1 MKNLFL
7 LLCISLVSMT
17 TALADE
23 TTGFSFNWAKTI
35 DSNSSDSPR
44 TLNFSSDGNILALA
58 NFGSTSDTEVRF
70 DGTAIGD
77 GAPYEG
83 SSANNNVL
91 FAKITP
97 DGELLW
103 KVISN
108 WGDFSAAN
116 SSFAPTADG
125 GAIIVM
131 KMRHT
136 NRDAAGNGILLALN
150 DATGNAIELKWEKP
164 ADLWAYQGV
173 MARIDGDG
181 KVLWTKLISVDT
193 SAQPAATSE
202 SAKLGTT
209 DGADFKTISVDEDG
223 NIYLGVSLRKTVT
236 FSSSTGDNVD
246 IEPTNTAN
254 WNGSSTS
261 DAGNMC
267 IVKLDSEGNYVDHF
281 MPEGNTGVESIHGMR
296 IDGNNI
302 YFVATATS
310 PESGNGNLT
319 IGSTSLALTEF
330 DDIVLGSI
338 NTDMEPNWAVCYP
351 AYGCI
356 EDQKH
361 TTQVKNL
368 NLIDGYLYVTGAVK
382 GGFGNDNSGENFTTV
397 GKSLEGFI
405 IKADA
410 ENGNWIAGAAHGEGI
425 SGYFAS
431 IKAGEDIYAYGY
443 TLSQAVYVRRF
454 LPETSSLEEPINL
467 VTGGGALTAWDAIA
481 DTENIYSFSRC
492 NSNESSF
499 LGSDFTTTTT
509 GWGAILSSFALSS
522 SSVGDIAAGN
532 DAQFRAIG
540 GNNEIIVSLAV
551 PADIKVYNLSG
562 ICVADINASAGTTS
576 IPVAQGFY
584 IVNGVKVLVR

>member
-296 IDGNNI
+296 IDRNNI

-356 EDQKH
+356 EDQN
-361 TTQVKNL
+361 T
-368 NLIDGYLYVTGAVK
+368 
-382 GGFGNDNSGENFTTV
+382 
-397 GKSLEGFI
+397 
-405 IKADA
+405 
-410 ENGNWIAGAAHGEGI
+410 
-425 SGYFAS
+425 
-431 IKAGEDIYAYGY
+431 
-443 TLSQAVYVRRF
+443 RR
-454 LPETSSLEEPINL
+454 
-467 VTGGGALTAWDAIA
+467 
-481 DTENIYSFSRC
+481 
-492 NSNESSF
+492 
-499 LGSDFTTTTT
+499 
-509 GWGAILSSFALSS
+509 
-522 SSVGDIAAGN
+522 
-532 DAQFRAIG
+532 
-540 GNNEIIVSLAV
+540 
-551 PADIKVYNLSG
+551 K
-562 ICVADINASAGTTS
+562 
-576 IPVAQGFY
+576 
-584 IVNGVKVLVR
+584 